1 MRQVR
6 LIKLYLMS
14 LEEIIVKLPHLT
26 SNKEMV
32 QNSEKKWRTYNN
44 GNMDGEKT
52 KRWFGTMS

>member
-1 MRQVR
+1 MQQVR

-26 SNKEMV
+26 SNKETV

>member
-1 MRQVR
+1 
-6 LIKLYLMS
+6 MS

>member
-1 MRQVR
+1 
-6 LIKLYLMS
+6 MS

-26 SNKEMV
+26 SNKETV
-32 QNSEKKWRTYNN
+32 QNSEKKWRTYNS